1 MVAPT
6 IGRPRRSRYTCHEVT
21 AARAGQILSNF
32 SRQCRLSQRRDEKSM
47 KMLAAR
53 SATLM
58 AKALI
63 TQLSSMRPLSMNL
76 SSKARTRTRTAAS
89 AKNEEQR
96 GAAMA
101 MKSKSGEGFVWGGAP
116 LPGGTNAIRLVGWGE
131 EAGICC
137 GETLPREVSTF
148 L

>member
-1 MVAPT
+1 M
-6 IGRPRRSRYTCHEVT
+6 
-21 AARAGQILSNF
+21 L

-47 KMLAAR
+47 KILAAR

-58 AKALI
+58 AKALM
-63 TQLSSMRPLSMNL
+63 TQLSSIRPLSMNL
-76 SSKARTRTRTAAS
+76 SSRARTRTRTAAS

-96 GAAMA
+96 GAAKA
-101 MKSKSGEGFVWGGAP
+101 MKSKSGEDFARGGAP
-116 LPGGTNAIRLVGWGE
+116 PPGGTNAIRLEDWEV

>member
-1 MVAPT
+1 
-6 IGRPRRSRYTCHEVT
+6 
-21 AARAGQILSNF
+21 
-32 SRQCRLSQRRDEKSM
+32 
-47 KMLAAR
+47 
-53 SATLM
+53 M
-58 AKALI
+58 AKALM

-89 AKNEEQR
+89 AKKEEQR

-101 MKSKSGEGFVWGGAP
+101 MKSKSGEGFAWGGAP
-116 LPGGTNAIRLVGWGE
+116 LPGGTSAIRLKGWLEVWGE
-131 EAGICC
+131 ESGICC